1 MPDKTFLSRFTND
14 IPDLQPMATDEM
26 ISSELTQQA
35 NDGLICGYQ
44 FDTEGNA
51 TPVASTAQA
60 SVLLDA
66 SPQGFVWLHMNLSHA
81 ASLRWLRTHA
91 RLSESFFES
100 LAEGS
105 RSARIERD
113 EDSLF
118 AVLNDVTFDF
128 SFDAKEVETLW
139 ISVTQGLVISARRR
153 PLRSVDR
160 LRTAVR
166 RGARLPTSVDLL
178 DHLLRDQADELQR
191 ILRQAS
197 ERMDTVEDEVLA
209 GRHQRHSAE
218 LTGLR
223 RLMVRL
229 QRLLTP
235 EPSALARVLA
245 RPPGWM
251 SADDLQQLTQANE
264 EFSLVLRDIAALQ
277 DRIKLMQD
285 ESATKVAEENNRSL
299 YMLTMVT
306 VLALPINLTSGLFGM
321 NVGGIPL
328 AEAPSGF
335 WWMLGCI
342 GAVTGWIAWRVV
354 RRMRDKQ
361 R

>member
-1 MPDKTFLSRFTND
+1 MTSVDPAPS
-14 IPDLQPMATDEM
+14 A
-26 ISSELTQQA
+26 LTHQA
-35 NDGLICGYQ
+35 DDGLICGYR
-44 FDTEGNA
+44 FGPDGRAHTI
-51 TPVASTAQA
+51 ASTTEAH
-60 SVLLDA
+60 SLL
-66 SPQGFVWLHMNLSHA
+66 SQPGPGFVWLHMNLSHT
-81 ASLRWLRTHA
+81 ASVRWLRAHCG
-91 RLSESFFES
+91 LSENFFEA
-100 LAEGS
+100 LVDGS

-113 EDSLF
+113 EDALF

-139 ISVTQGLVISARRR
+139 ASVTRGLVITARRR

-166 RGARLPTSVDLL
+166 RGARMTSSVDLL

-191 ILRQAS
+191 ILRRAS
-197 ERMDTVEDEVLA
+197 ERLDEVEDELLA
-209 GRHQRHSAE
+209 GRHKGGHGAE
-218 LTGLR
+218 LAGLR

-235 EPSALARVLA
+235 EPSALTRVLG

-251 SADDLQQLTQANE
+251 PADDLQQLGQANE

-299 YMLTMVT
+299 FMLTMVT

-328 AEAPSGF
+328 GDSPSGF
-335 WWMLGCI
+335 WWMVGLI
-342 GAVTGWIAWRVV
+342 AAFTGLIAWRVM
-354 RRMRDKQ
+354 RRLRD
-361 R
+361 RGR